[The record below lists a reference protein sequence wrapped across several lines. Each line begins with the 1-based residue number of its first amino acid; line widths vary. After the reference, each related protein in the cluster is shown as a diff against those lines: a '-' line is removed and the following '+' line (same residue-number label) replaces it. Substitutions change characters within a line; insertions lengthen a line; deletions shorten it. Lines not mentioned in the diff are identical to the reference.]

1 MPALE
6 KALTP
11 SYLTP
16 SNTYALGSSV
26 ELLINSKLND
36 LAYKYAK
43 AGVEFNPQAH
53 DAWRMLYYTPTVSPE
68 DKALAKAKLIEL
80 DPLNEEWKKLP

>member
-1 MPALE
+1 
-6 KALTP
+6 
-11 SYLTP
+11 
-16 SNTYALGSSV
+16 
-26 ELLINSKLND
+26 LLINSKLND

-43 AGVEFNPQAH
+43 IGVDFNPQAH

-68 DKALAKAKLIEL
+68 DKALAKAKMIEL